1 LPRPREP
8 PDRAR
13 VVIVGGG
20 VGGTSIAH
28 HLAALG
34 ERDVVL
40 VDRAELTSGST
51 FHSAGLVGQL
61 RGSVSLTRMMM
72 DSVELYRRLGD
83 ACGWVECGGL
93 RLACTE
99 EREQEL
105 HRQVGWSRTFG
116 LPLELLSAG
125 EAAALFPLMSTDG
138 VRAASYLPT
147 DGYLDPSQLT
157 YALAE
162 GAREGGCRIFTH
174 TRVTGIDVSGGR
186 VRGVQTEWGPIEAEV
201 VVDAG
206 GMFAAEIGR
215 MAGVRVPVVPFAHEY
230 LVTQPFRDREDG
242 GHLPT
247 LRDPDLLVYYREE
260 GGGLVMGGYER
271 QSAPWSLRD
280 DGLDAIP
287 PDFNGILLEE
297 DWERFEEIAVN
308 SRKRV
313 PAMED
318 VRVTRLINGPEGFTP
333 DNEFCLGESE
343 VRGFFVA
350 AGFCA
355 HGLAGAGGIG
365 KAMAE
370 WIVGGEP
377 EHDLWEM
384 DIRRFGAHYRSP
396 TYTLARTREVYETYY
411 DIKYPGHERSAGRP
425 LRLSSAY
432 AWHREH
438 GAAFGEKSGWERVN
452 WYEANAADGDEALR
466 PRGWAGKLWSP
477 AIGAEHRACRERAAL
492 FDESSF
498 SKIEVAGPGAA
509 AFLESLSDNRVARDV
524 GRITYT
530 QMLNRRGGIECD
542 FTVTRV
548 EDELFSIVTGTAF
561 GNHDLSWIRRHA
573 PDDGSVRVSDVTAR
587 WACFALWGPRAR
599 DVLAPLT
606 PDPLDFGYM
615 SMRDVA
621 VGDVPVRALR
631 VTFVGEVGALLPDGV
646 RPRAVADAVGGRR
659 AARPGRRRIPRD
671 RHPAPGE
678 GLPGLGGGHHA
689 RRDSPRGRTGLLRA
703 RRQGLRRAR
712 GPRLAAG
719 RAPPALPRPRGPALG
734 RARQRA
740 GPHRRRGRRPRHDR
754 RLRLHRRALDRLC
767 LSPARP
773 RRRHRRR
780 GRHLRPLDPGRGRQ
794 RAAPRPGRRARARLA
809 ARAELDPCAPRRALA
824 VDPDAQPHAA
834 RARRLHEARPEGD
847 RLAVGVACGVVAAA
861 GAEGHDA
868 VANA

>member
-1 LPRPREP
+1 LPLPAPRELP
-8 PDRAR
+8 ERAR
-13 VVIVGGG
+13 IVIVGGG
-20 VGGTSIAH
+20 VGGTSIAY
-28 HLAALG
+28 HLAQLG

-40 VDRAELTSGST
+40 VARAELTSGST

-72 DSVELYRRLGD
+72 DSVALYRRLGE

-93 RLACTE
+93 RLACSP

-116 LPLELLSAG
+116 LPLELLSAD

-147 DGYLDPSQLT
+147 DGYLDPSQLA

-162 GAREGGCRIFTH
+162 GAREGGCRIYTH
-174 TRVTGIDVSGGR
+174 TRVTGIDVEGGR

-201 VVDAG
+201 VVNAG

-230 LVTQPFRDREDG
+230 VVTQPFRERDPADPR
-242 GHLPT
+242 HLPT
-247 LRDPDLLVYYREE
+247 LRDPDLLVYFREE

-271 QSAPWSLRD
+271 HSAPWALRD

-287 PDFNGILLEE
+287 PDFNGRLLEE
-297 DWERFEEIAVN
+297 DWERFEEIVVN
-308 SRKRV
+308 SCRRV
-313 PAMED
+313 PAMDD
-318 VRVTRLINGPEGFTP
+318 VRVTRLINGPEAFTP

-343 VRGFFVA
+343 VGGFFVA

-355 HGLAGAGGIG
+355 HGLAGAGGLG
-365 KAMAE
+365 KATAE

-377 EHDLWEM
+377 AMDLWEM

-396 TYTLARTREVYETYY
+396 TYTLERTREVYETYY
-411 DIKYPGHERSAGRP
+411 DIKYPGHERQAGRP
-425 LRLSSAY
+425 LRVSSAY
-432 AWHREH
+432 GWHREH

-477 AIGAEHRACRERAAL
+477 AIGAEHAACRERAAL

-509 AFLESLSDNRVARDV
+509 AYLEWLCDNRVAREV

-548 EDELFSIVTGTAF
+548 EEELFSIVTGTAF

-573 PDDGSVRVSDVTAR
+573 QAGGPFAGSVRVNDATAR
-587 WACFALWGPRAR
+587 WACFGLWGPRAR

-606 PDPLDFGYM
+606 PDALDFGYM
-615 SMRDVA
+615 TMRDLA

-631 VTFVGEVGALLPDGV
+631 VTFTGELGWELYCPTEYGAALWRSLWE
-646 RPRAVADAVGGRR
+646 A
-659 AARPGRRRIPRD
+659 
-671 RHPAPGE
+671 GE
-678 GLPGLGGGHHA
+678 AHG
-689 RRDSPRGRTGLLRA
+689 
-703 RRQGLRRAR
+703 
-712 GPRLAAG
+712 LAAG
-719 RAPPALPRPRGPALG
+719 GYRAIDTLRLEKGYRVWAADITPDETPHEAGLGFCVRDDKDFLG
-734 RARQRA
+734 REALDGQA
-740 GPHRRRGRRPRHDR
+740 PTR
-754 RLRLHRRALDRLC
+754 RLRCLVLDDPRSVALGNEPVRVNGDVVGRVTSGGYGYTVQRSIAYAYL
-767 LSPARP
+767 PPEHDVGTAVEVDIFGQWIAGEVAREP
-773 RRRHRRR
+773 LYDPKGERVR
-780 GRHLRPLDPGRGRQ
+780 G
-794 RAAPRPGRRARARLA
+794 
-809 ARAELDPCAPRRALA
+809 
-824 VDPDAQPHAA
+824 
-834 RARRLHEARPEGD
+834 
-847 RLAVGVACGVVAAA
+847 
-861 GAEGHDA
+861 
-868 VANA
+868 